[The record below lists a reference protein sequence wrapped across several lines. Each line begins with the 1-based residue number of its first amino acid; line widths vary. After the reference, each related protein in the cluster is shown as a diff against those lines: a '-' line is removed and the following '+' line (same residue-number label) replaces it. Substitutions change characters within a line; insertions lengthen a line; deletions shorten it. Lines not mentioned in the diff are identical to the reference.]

1 MASNTLLTVDKITK
15 EALRILHQKLN
26 FIGNINRQYDNQFA
40 QSGAKIGDTLRV
52 RLPNQYTVRSGKAL
66 STQDTTEKNTS
77 LTIANQKGVDME
89 FSSNELTLD
98 LDDFSDRILEPAMA
112 VLASNLESDALS
124 MYKDIYQQVTN
135 ASSSMTFAHVLEGR
149 KKLVDALVPQDNNRS
164 VCLDTQ
170 ANVDMVD
177 ALKGLFHAESQVSQQ
192 YLEGYIG
199 KAAGFTF
206 MENTLLHSHTTGGRS
221 QSAYQVAGAG
231 QTGDTLD
238 VDSGSGTIKNGDIFT
253 IDGVNRVHPETK
265 KDTGIKQ
272 QFVVTADSAGGTV
285 DISISPAII
294 ATGAYQNVTN
304 SPADNNVLTFEVGA
318 STTHNISQAFHRDAF
333 TFATADLVMPEGVD
347 FASRQTYDGISMRI
361 VRQYDINNDNFPC
374 RIDVLYGYKTI
385 RPELACRLAN
395 N

>member
-40 QSGAKIGDTLRV
+40 QSGAKIGDTLRI
-52 RLPNQYTVRSGKAL
+52 RLPNQYTVRTGK
-66 STQDTTEKNTS
+66 TINVQDTSEKNTS
-77 LTIANQKGVDME
+77 LTVANQKGVDME

-112 VLASNLESDALS
+112 VLAANIESDALS
-124 MYKDIYQQVTN
+124 MYKDIYQQVSN
-135 ASSSMTFAHVLEGR
+135 ANSSMTFSHVLNGR
-149 KKLVDALVPQDNNRS
+149 KQLVDSLAPQDNNRT

-177 ALKGLFHAESQVSQQ
+177 ALKGLFHSETQISQQ

-199 KAAGFTF
+199 RAAGFTF
-206 MENTLLHSHTTGGRS
+206 MENTLLHSHTTGART
-221 QSAYQVAGAG
+221 QSGYAVNGTN
-231 QTGDTLD
+231 QTGSTLTVDT
-238 VDSGSGTIKNGDIFT
+238 GSNDIHAGDIFT
-253 IDGVNRVHPETK
+253 VTGCNRVHPETK
-265 KDTGIKQ
+265 KDTGVKQ
-272 QFVVTADSAGGTV
+272 QFVVTEDYTGGSG
-285 DISISPAII
+285 DISIAPAI
-294 ATGAYQNVTN
+294 TVSGPYQNVTN
-304 SPADNNVLTFEVGA
+304 SPADDNTVDFEVGQN
-318 STTHNISQAFHRDAF
+318 TTHNVSQAFHRDAF

-347 FASRQTYDGISMRI
+347 FASRQTYDGLAMRI

-374 RIDVLYGYKTI
+374 RIDILYGYKTI